1 MTKDFLRSQFKGLP
15 IMLFVVVA
23 FLFALGFLLVS
34 VPEPKPG
41 PQVNSSAGSVS
52 VVHLGAKNGDRV
64 LQLEAQLRDPNPLFL
79 PTIWNVAHA
88 VQADRL
94 LERPGDSFEAFP
106 AKLVFAGGE
115 NPLVLPAA
123 VRLPESP
130 AKALDTLHSDK
141 PFIGLAPRA
150 APLPALP
157 QRAACVELREA
168 ATGREVARLQLTKLS
183 IPGTAL
189 WLPAE
194 FVVCMHA
201 GGLVGS
207 PALVSGTGV
216 EAVDR
221 VLEKA
226 LVQHWP
232 ELERLGRLEP
242 GMYRILFGP

>member
-1 MTKDFLRSQFKGLP
+1 MTKDFLRSQFRGLP
-15 IMLFVVVA
+15 ITLFVVVA

-34 VPEPKPG
+34 VPEPKPSQ
-41 PQVNSSAGSVS
+41 PPSTTSGSVS
-52 VVHLGAKNGDRV
+52 LVHLGAKNGDRV

-79 PTIWNVAHA
+79 PTIWNAAHA

-94 LERPGDSFEAFP
+94 LRRPGDSFEAFP
-106 AKLVFAGGE
+106 SKLVFAGGE
-115 NPLVLPAA
+115 NPLVLPAP

-130 AKALDTLHSDK
+130 AKAIDSLQSDK
-141 PFIGLAPRA
+141 PFIGLAARA
-150 APLPALP
+150 AALPPLPA
-157 QRAACVELREA
+157 RAACVELREA
-168 ATGREVARLQLTKLS
+168 ATGREVARLQVTELS
-183 IPGTAL
+183 IPSTAL
-189 WLPAE
+189 WVPAE
-194 FVVCMHA
+194 FVACMRA

-207 PALVSGTGV
+207 PALVCGTGV

-226 LVQHWP
+226 LIQHWP